1 VERYCRGLDGRVPA
15 QNQSLYDL
23 PMQELQVTAF
33 RNDRGR
39 IRVDLGSDHDFED
52 AGLRKWRTA
61 VANHFE
67 GATVTFRTGNFSET
81 HAGRPESDEPDQLK
95 TEEWTTADDFYTP
108 IGLGELIERENENA
122 RELLVAQ
129 LRSPMGV
136 VPFVGAGLSVD
147 FGFPGWPKFLKD
159 AAEFHDDPGAVLKLV
174 QENKLLEAADLLSKS
189 KDRFQLMVEKA
200 FGRKVSEEQ
209 ARSGA
214 MSYLP
219 KLATGPVI
227 TTNFDRVLEAAFQAS
242 GAPFEDFITGK
253 EPDNVIRAMHQNKH
267 LLIKLHGDALDRTAR
282 VFTGLEYDDKY
293 ENTIQ
298 WLAWIM
304 FTNRPLLFLGASLD
318 KDRTLELLGKIHK
331 DLHGLRHY
339 GVLAAS
345 YSLTGLRKRR
355 EELDSYGISP
365 LWYLPGDFKS
375 IERILAELIQEA
387 STRLIWKPKKG
398 GGQAPAKS
406 ATTPERASGPAPSIA
421 ASTVG
426 QAPKKYRLLARRL
439 ARRIV
444 NGRLAFFIGAGA
456 HCNPELSARAYYKR
470 LAEEHAIEESEL
482 QRAEAAQFIVDSEG
496 RVDAWIS
503 AKEGLVTD
511 QNQASVV
518 HRFLAELPTLLREH
532 GKSDASVLWI
542 LTTNYDLMLETVFE
556 NAREPF
562 HLLYYQVDGKD
573 AGRFLHREPDG
584 TIRVIERPQNVG
596 AFRDGVH
603 IIVKLD
609 GGIPY
614 DSHFSETVAIAP
626 IDFSISAGRLPAAL
640 PEAIRRV
647 LRERSVL
654 ILGSSLKDPHVQN
667 LVRWSAGTTRVIKT
681 WAAGLGWSATEQ
693 RFWSVAG
700 VELVDCDFN
709 IFIPALRE
717 EVLRFLNPAVAAA
730 AADSS
735 V

>member
-1 VERYCRGLDGRVPA
+1 MGQR
-15 QNQSLYDL
+15 
-23 PMQELQVTAF
+23 QVTAV
-33 RNDRGR
+33 RDDRGR
-39 IRVDLGSDHDFED
+39 ITIDLETDHDFED
-52 AGLRKWRTA
+52 AGLEEWRRA
-61 VANHFE
+61 VAE
-67 GATVTFRTGNFSET
+67 QCKGAEVTFQAPGFSDT
-81 HAGRPESDEPDQLK
+81 YRPVDPSK
-95 TEEWTTADDFYTP
+95 TEEWTTANFYTP
-108 IGLGELIERENENA
+108 IGLSELIDSENENA

-147 FGFPGWPKFLKD
+147 FGFPGWPKFLRD
-159 AAEFHDDPGAVLKLV
+159 AAEFHDDPAAVRKLV
-174 QENKLLEAADLLSKS
+174 EENKLIEAAGHLSKS
-189 KDRFQLMVEKA
+189 GDRFQLLVEKA

-214 MSYLP
+214 VSYLP

-227 TTNFDRVLEAAFQAS
+227 TTNFDRVLEAAFQAA
-242 GAPFEDFITGK
+242 GAPFEDFITGT

-293 ENTIQ
+293 GNTIQ

-318 KDRTLELLGKIHK
+318 KDRTLDLLKEIHK

-345 YSLTGLRKRR
+345 YSVTGLRKRR
-355 EELDSYGISP
+355 EELDNYGISP
-365 LWYLPGDFKS
+365 LWYAPGDFKS
-375 IERILAELIQEA
+375 IERILAELLQEA
-387 STRLIWKPKKG
+387 STRLIWKPKES
-398 GGQAPAKS
+398 GGQPPAKRV
-406 ATTPERASGPAPSIA
+406 APPERASVLTPSIA
-421 ASTVG
+421 ASNVG
-426 QAPKKYRLLARRL
+426 QAAKEHRLLARRL

-456 HCNPELSARAYYKR
+456 HCNPEASARAYYRR
-470 LAEEHAIEESEL
+470 LAEEHSIDESEL

-503 AKEGLVTD
+503 AKESLLTD

-518 HRFLAELPTLLREH
+518 HRFLAELPALLREH
-532 GKSDASVLWI
+532 GKSDAGVLWI
-542 LTTNYDLMLETVFE
+542 LTTNYDLMLETFFE
-556 NAREPF
+556 NALESF

-573 AGRFLHREPDG
+573 AGQFLHRDPDG

-596 AFRDGVH
+596 AFRDGAH

-609 GGIPY
+609 GGVPY

-626 IDFSISAGRLPAAL
+626 IDFSISAGRLAAAL
-640 PEAIRRV
+640 PEAVRRV
-647 LRERSVL
+647 LRERSLL

-667 LVRWSAGTTRVIKT
+667 LVRWSAGTTRVVKT
-681 WAAGLGWSATEQ
+681 WAVGLGWSATEQ

-709 IFIPALRE
+709 VFIPALRE
-717 EVLRFLNPAVAAA
+717 EVLRFLNSAAA
-730 AADSS
+730 SADSS